1 MGIKYGRIN
10 EIIQIIYLTILINIY
25 YISNISGLEIKIFIN
40 ELGEYLIG
48 ITGKNILYIIIINI
62 IYFIIFKRS
71 DIYDKIQ
78 ININNK
84 YLSLELNLILILNLI
99 SFNLL
104 LLVND
109 LLLLFISLELFSF
122 ILYLFILLKTSHK
135 NSIIS
140 ILYLLINSLASFF
153 FLLGISLIYK
163 NTGTLYLNNI
173 LFSNIPNYST
183 EYWEL
188 NSLSIGYLIIIFS
201 ILFKLGL
208 APLHFAI
215 IRVYPSLDYTL
226 LFYFIIIPKL
236 IYFYLLNQFIS
247 SFLLLDWY
255 LSLNNKPFLIGLLL
269 FFSIFSIFIGSI
281 SGLFHNHINNLL
293 TYSSIL
299 NLGFFFFSYIIYI
312 LNFNPSLKGFLG
324 DNPFNLFEFLFIY
337 LINSILIFSSL
348 FLFNKNNQ
356 IFFLSPAFKY
366 PSPEEGYP
374 PKEGG
379 SPFFSISILISIF
392 SFIGIPPFAGFFGKL
407 NIFSSLLSF
416 LNPFFLYLVL
426 FLFFSSIL
434 SAFFYFKFIYSIY
447 FLHPNPQS
455 NILGKTEDLSFI
467 ILNKPF
473 FFTFTL
479 SLSTLV
485 ISLYPFFFFY
495 LSPLFSYLF

>member
-25 YISNISGLEIKIFIN
+25 YISNISGLEIKIFNN

-48 ITGKNILYIIIINI
+48 ITGKNLLYIIIINI

-104 LLVND
+104 LLVNE

-135 NSIIS
+135 NSIMS

-173 LFSNIPNYST
+173 FFSNIPNYSS

-226 LFYFIIIPKL
+226 LFYFILLPKL
-236 IYFYLLNQFIS
+236 IYFYILNQFIS
-247 SFLLLDWY
+247 SFLILDW
-255 LSLNNKPFLIGLLL
+255 SNKPFLIGLLL

-299 NLGFFFFSYIIYI
+299 NFGFFFFSYIIYI

-366 PSPEEGYP
+366 P
-374 PKEGG
+374 
-379 SPFFSISILISIF
+379 FFSISILISIF
-392 SFIGIPPFAGFFGKL
+392 SFIGLPPFAGFFGKL

-447 FLHPNPQS
+447 FLHTNPQ
-455 NILGKTEDLSFI
+455 ILSQDLSFI
-467 ILNKPF
+467 LLNKPEEEKEEESPF
-473 FFTFTL
+473 FFTFAL